1 MTRLDCSELK
11 LVELLGEKQEIPVLE
26 LWHWLGQAEVWPDI
40 SRSLAAPPALR
51 LEKLVLNDVGLT
63 DQFVPHII
71 ETLVNV
77 RCRPSVIYDHLYEL
91 NEGIASWKPSGN
103 HSEKNAAVS
112 GVNFTADYRQ
122 KM

>member
-1 MTRLDCSELK
+1 MFASDSPDYFLPPGDRTRRTWMTRLDCSELQ

-26 LWHWLGQAEVWPDI
+26 LWHWLGQAKVWPDI

-77 RCRPSVIYDHLYEL
+77 RCRPSVIYDHLL
-91 NEGIASWKPSGN
+91 
-103 HSEKNAAVS
+103 
-112 GVNFTADYRQ
+112 
-122 KM
+122 

>member
-1 MTRLDCSELK
+1 MTRLNFSELK
-11 LVELLGEKQEIPVLE
+11 LTELVGEEEEIPVVE
-26 LWHWLGQAEVWPDI
+26 LWHWRGNTEVWLDI
-40 SRSLAAPPALR
+40 SRSLATHHLR